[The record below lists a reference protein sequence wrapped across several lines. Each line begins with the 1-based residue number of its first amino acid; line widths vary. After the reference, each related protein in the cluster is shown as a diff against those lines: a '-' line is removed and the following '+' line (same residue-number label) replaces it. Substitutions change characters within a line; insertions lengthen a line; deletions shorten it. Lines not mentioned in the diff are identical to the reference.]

1 MAPIVPDLKTD
12 DDSSNFSMAED
23 DKKHEQGTFEPATSF
38 EGNHLCFA
46 GFSYCREYQ
55 LLGEKSIL
63 NSERVSVKNSD
74 TEGTST

>member
-1 MAPIVPDLKTD
+1 MAPIVPDLKAD

-23 DKKHEQGTFEPATSF
+23 DKKHEQGTFEPTSSF

-46 GFSYCREYQ
+46 GFSYDRNYQ

-63 NSERVSVKNSD
+63 KLEKLASEEK
-74 TEGTST
+74 ETSGVNV